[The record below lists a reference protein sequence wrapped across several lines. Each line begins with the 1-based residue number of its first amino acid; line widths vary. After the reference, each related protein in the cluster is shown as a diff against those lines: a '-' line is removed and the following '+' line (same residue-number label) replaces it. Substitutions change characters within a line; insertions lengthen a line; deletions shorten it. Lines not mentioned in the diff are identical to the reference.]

1 LEEQGDQ
8 VVMSDKKERI
18 DQILTQDVT
27 DNKDSEKLNSLL
39 YRDKKGK
46 KIKEP
51 EEESHQKTSMLSFMW
66 GNGKKSKK
74 KSSATRTLRVEN
86 LLKKEEKTT
95 INRPLP
101 PKNLLRQEEKTT
113 IRETADAVE
122 ISKAGISLKLSES
135 DEGKLKLKISTGKRK
150 DISKKR
156 LAKIAMNAIIKE
168 LKKEE

>member
-18 DQILTQDVT
+18 DHILTQDVT

-39 YRDKKGK
+39 YREKN
-46 KIKEP
+46 IKNAP
-51 EEESHQKTSMLSFMW
+51 EEEAHQNTSMLSFMW
-66 GNGKKSKK
+66 GDGKKSRKK
-74 KSSATRTLRVEN
+74 NLATRTLRPKD
-86 LLKKEEKTT
+86 LLKKEETTT

-101 PKNLLRQEEKTT
+101 PKDLLLQEEKTT
-113 IRETADAVE
+113 IRETEDAVE